1 MHGCSTDIGLVLVVV
16 VDFFVGVAPDV
27 PSSSAVHFDFSL

>member
-1 MHGCSTDIGLVLVVV
+1 MRGRSTDIVLVLVVV

-27 PSSSAVHFDFSL
+27 PSSSAAHFDFSL